1 MAQDLSVFKDEV
13 KSRVDIAD
21 IIGEYIELKRRG
33 TSLWGVCPFH
43 AEKTASFH
51 VNAREQ
57 YYHCFGCGKGG
68 DVFSFLMDM
77 TGMSFMEALEQVAS
91 RAGMAMPERIS
102 YDKERKSD
110 IDRIIQANI
119 AAAEYFYH
127 SLQADSGKAALSY
140 LKSRGLTPET
150 IKTFR
155 LGYAP
160 NDPSDLIKFAMGKG
174 VDAGALDQAGIVMRS
189 SYGGKPYNRFGD
201 RVIFP
206 IIDEQ
211 ARILGFGG
219 RLMEGDGA
227 KYLNSPENA
236 VYHKSRVLYGLY
248 QARQSLRRSRQAI
261 IVEGYMDVISMHQA
275 GLTNV
280 IAASGTAFTPE
291 QARIVSRMSR
301 NVVVLFDGDTAGLSA
316 ASRGADNLLTA
327 DLAIGVVVLPE
338 GHDPDSYVK
347 EHGPDKLQTLIGD
360 AIDVWEFKLRTVGD
374 TRPDPA
380 ELTKIAAEMADSIA
394 LIPDDMKRDS
404 YIDDIS
410 FRLHI
415 DRDTMRKAVNGRIR
429 KKAKRF
435 HGTREEESVE
445 KTNPTE
451 FYIFASI
458 LQYQNL
464 ARRCMEEAG
473 TAPFRNEKIR
483 TVLDRL
489 FHRMVEGHDVSPS
502 GLMSEFNDA
511 DIHSMIS
518 KASVMEIDEATA
530 QTNVDEIIRLAA
542 EKELTEHIARLNSD
556 ILRISDI
563 NEKGAMIKKRDEL
576 KKRLAK
582 VREQA

>member
-1 MAQDLSVFKDEV
+1 MAQDLSAFKDEV
-13 KSRVDIAD
+13 KGRVDIAD
-21 IIGEYIELKRRG
+21 VVGEYIELKRRG
-33 TSLWGVCPFH
+33 TSLWGPCPFH
-43 AEKTASFH
+43 AEKTPSFH
-51 VNAREQ
+51 VNAQEQ

-68 DVFSFLMDM
+68 DVFTFLMDM
-77 TGMSFMEALEQVAS
+77 TGMSFMEALEQVAA
-91 RAGMAMPERIS
+91 RAGMTMPERVS
-102 YDKERKSD
+102 YDKERKTD
-110 IDRIIQANI
+110 IDRIIQANL

-127 SLQADSGKAALSY
+127 SLQTKAGKSALAY
-140 LKSRGLTPET
+140 LQSRGLTPET
-150 IKTFR
+150 IKAFR
-155 LGYAP
+155 LGYSP
-160 NDPSDLIKFAMGKG
+160 NDPAELLDFTAGKG
-174 VDAGALDQAGIVMRS
+174 IDKSALDQAGIVMRS

-219 RLMEGDGA
+219 RLIEGEGA

-248 QARQSLRRSRQAI
+248 QARQSMRRLRKAI
-261 IVEGYMDVISMHQA
+261 IVEGYMDVISMHQE

-291 QARIVSRMSR
+291 QARIVSRLSR
-301 NVVVLFDGDTAGLSA
+301 NVIVLFDGDTAGQTA

-327 DLAIGVVVLPE
+327 DLSVGVVVLPE

-347 EHGPDKLQTLIGD
+347 KHGPDKLQELID
-360 AIDVWEFKLRTVGD
+360 NAMDVWEFKLRALGD
-374 TRPDPA
+374 SRPDPA

-429 KKAKRF
+429 KKSKRLVA
-435 HGTREEESVE
+435 REDMPVE
-445 KTNPTE
+445 KANPTE

-458 LQYQNL
+458 LQYRSL

-473 TAPFRNEKIR
+473 SSPFRNVKIR
-483 TVLDRL
+483 TVIDRM

-502 GLMSEFNDA
+502 GLMSEFDDA
-511 DIHSMIS
+511 DIHGLIAR
-518 KASVMEIDEATA
+518 ASVVELDEDTA
-530 QTNVDEIIRLAA
+530 ETNVNELVRLAA
-542 EKELTEHIARLNSD
+542 ENELMEHIARLNRD
-556 ILRISDI
+556 ILRVSD
-563 NEKGAMIKKRDEL
+563 NDEKRVMITKRDEL

-582 VREQA
+582 VREQT